1 MFSFIYSFLINIIY
15 IPFILVTYFRI
26 FIKKEHSSKFKE
38 KIIFNKIKRPEGFL
52 FWFHVASIGEFR
64 SIIPFVNFFLKN
76 NQKFNILITTIT
88 LSSYNEFLKYYENN
102 ERVFHQFLPY
112 DQKYLVKHFLN
123 SWKPNIVSFVDSE
136 IWPNFISNI
145 KKEKLPFILLNARIT
160 KKTLRRW
167 QIFKSFSKDLFGS
180 FSLCISASKETEQN
194 LKILEAKNIKF
205 FGNIKFCSNLSSE
218 YKFSKNELKN
228 IFNKKIWCAVST
240 HRDEER
246 FCANVHTIVK
256 KKERDSI
263 CIIIPRH
270 INRINKILKDIQ
282 DSNLKIQIKNE
293 KNEINESAELV
304 LVNYYGAV
312 NKYLNNIN
320 QIFIGKSLVS
330 RLASVG
336 GQNPIDAAKLGCRIY
351 HGPYVY
357 NFQEIYDFLDKS
369 KIAEQVN
376 EPWELAEKIIQSF
389 NDKGF
394 KNNEKLKE
402 LEIYSDTI
410 FNKVVNEYKK
420 LINENSKT

>member
-1 MFSFIYSFLINIIY
+1 M
-15 IPFILVTYFRI
+15 
-26 FIKKEHSSKFKE
+26 
-38 KIIFNKIKRPEGFL
+38 
-52 FWFHVASIGEFR
+52 
-64 SIIPFVNFFLKN
+64 
-76 NQKFNILITTIT
+76 
-88 LSSYNEFLKYYENN
+88 
-102 ERVFHQFLPY
+102 
-112 DQKYLVKHFLN
+112 
-123 SWKPNIVSFVDSE
+123 
-136 IWPNFISNI
+136 
-145 KKEKLPFILLNARIT
+145 
-160 KKTLRRW
+160 
-167 QIFKSFSKDLFGS
+167 
-180 FSLCISASKETEQN
+180 
-194 LKILEAKNIKF
+194 
-205 FGNIKFCSNLSSE
+205 
-218 YKFSKNELKN
+218 
-228 IFNKKIWCAVST
+228 
-240 HRDEER
+240 
-246 FCANVHTIVK
+246 
-256 KKERDSI
+256 
-263 CIIIPRH
+263 
-270 INRINKILKDIQ
+270 
-282 DSNLKIQIKNE
+282 
-293 KNEINESAELV
+293 V